1 MPLYK
6 SAHYSGA
13 TDTTAPGEVYQD
25 RYGQAP
31 RLLFS
36 VEPFTAIAIGYD
48 TVSLSWA
55 APEGDYTK
63 IRLLRSQDGFSET
76 EEDGIILW
84 EWDETVGGTVISS
97 FEDSPSANQISLVSG
112 RYAYYRVWI
121 QKKFSNIWAVAG
133 DVYTIVPKAHN
144 STTNTGTELVSTHD
158 KFMDMLPRVFT
169 SATQSPLDVVDTSSD
184 LYRFLQGFS
193 FTLDEIMTLADNVL
207 PEESGRYLN
216 PELISLKTLN
226 FGLEPEAYIATK
238 NQKRL
243 VREAVYMFANKG
255 TAKSVE
261 TYVESL
267 TGFAP
272 ILTVSPNLLLSTQ
285 DSTFYK
291 GLGNWRGTD
300 GVVITVEQ
308 TVVPPTAVQEP
319 NAIDYSYCAK
329 VVLSTANTGVTNG
342 TIFPRTNGTP
352 VVAGTEYTFSSW
364 VKSTR
369 SGGHNVTRKIHW
381 YNYLGA
387 PISSSTSSSAT
398 AVAQNTW
405 AKVSY
410 TATAPVNAAFAG
422 VELSFDAPGT
432 VYLDMVSLAAS
443 SVTAYYEARA
453 LDVFLKPKKT
463 NELKNPSF
471 DDAAGYTPWTISS
484 GATGTYVASTWSGEV
499 GSKMLE
505 VDTASSGT
513 TTISA
518 DTGII
523 ETGRYYTF
531 SVYMKAKT
539 AGQSETV
546 TLRMNTYDA
555 LATVGQEIANIH
567 TSDELNPI
575 VLTDTWTRYHVS
587 GFVASS
593 ANPVYL
599 QVAITGTTTG
609 NIIQLEAGQAEAA
622 YKPTDYFD
630 GDSPDSFGAV
640 WQGTANASRSHIYP
654 NKTVKVSRLADTL
667 RDFLPIGRA
676 YTIRTFAGI
685 EEKVI

>member
-1 MPLYK
+1 MALYK
-6 SAHYSGA
+6 GAHYSGA
-13 TDTTAPGEVYQD
+13 TDTLPEGAVYQD

-31 RLLFS
+31 RLAFS
-36 VEPFTAIAIGYD
+36 VAPLTAIAIGYD
-48 TVSLSWA
+48 TVSLSWS

-84 EWDETVGGTVISS
+84 EWDETFGGPVLSS
-97 FEDSPSANQISLVSG
+97 FEDNPSTTQISLVSG
-112 RYAYYRVWI
+112 RFAYYRIWI
-121 QKKFSNIWAVAG
+121 QKKFSNVWVVAG

-144 STTNTGTELVSTHD
+144 STTDGGAELVSTHD

-216 PELISLKTLN
+216 PELIGLKTVN
-226 FGLEPEAYIATK
+226 FGLDPEAYIATK

-243 VREAVYMFANKG
+243 IREAVYMFSNKG

-272 ILTVSPNLLLSTQ
+272 TLTVSPNLLLSTQ

-300 GVVITVEQ
+300 GVAVTVEQ
-308 TVVPPTAVQEP
+308 SVLTPTAVQEP
-319 NAIDYSYCAK
+319 NAIDYAYCAK
-329 VVLSTANTGVTNG
+329 LVIGSPNTGVNNG
-342 TIFPRTNGTP
+342 TIFPRTSGTP
-352 VVAGTEYTFSSW
+352 VVAGTEYTFSAW
-364 VKSTR
+364 VNSTR
-369 SGGHNVTRKIHW
+369 SGGHNVTRKIYW
-381 YNYLGA
+381 YDYLGEV
-387 PISSSTSSSAT
+387 ISSSTAGSAT
-398 AVAQNTW
+398 SVAQNTW
-405 AKVSY
+405 TKVSY
-410 TATAPVNAAFAG
+410 TATAPAEAAFAG
-422 VELSFDAPGT
+422 IELSFNVAGT
-432 VYLDMVSLAAS
+432 VYIDMVSLAAS
-443 SVTAYYEARA
+443 SVTSYYEARA
-453 LDVFLKPKKT
+453 VDVFLKPKKT

-471 DDAAGYTPWTISS
+471 DDDAGAVLWTVSP
-484 GATGTYVASTWSGEV
+484 GATGVYADSTWTGEI
-499 GSKMLE
+499 GSRMLE
-505 VDTASSGT
+505 VTTNPTGV
-513 TTISA
+513 TTITA

-531 SVYMKAKT
+531 SVYMRAKT

-546 TLRMNTYDA
+546 QLKINTYDA
-555 LATVGQEIANIH
+555 AATAGQEIANVH
-567 TSDELNPI
+567 TSSELSPI
-575 VLTDTWTRYHVS
+575 VLTDVWTRYHVS
-587 GFVASS
+587 GFIASS

-599 QVAITGTTTG
+599 QATVTGTTTG
-609 NIIQLEAGQAEAA
+609 NVIQLEAGQVETA

-630 GDSPDSFGAV
+630 GDSPASFGAV
-640 WQGTANASRSHIYP
+640 WQGDANASRSHIYP
-654 NKTVKVSRLADTL
+654 NKVVKVSRLADTL

-676 YTIRTFAGI
+676 YTVRTYAGI
-685 EEKVI
+685 EAKVI